1 MPAPSSIW
9 HHADFRR
16 LIGALF
22 VSQLGA
28 KLAREALPLI
38 AVLVLGAGPL
48 AMSGLSAA
56 TALPSL
62 LLALHAGAFI
72 DRIRRRPAMIA
83 ADLLRFLVLIS
94 VPIAAFGGWLSLGQ
108 LCVVAFFVSALS
120 LTFDVADQAYI
131 PGLIGRD
138 RILKANALKESSD
151 ATTEI
156 VGPPLGGLLVQTI
169 GGPLTILIDA
179 VSYLFS
185 ALLLLRIKGRE
196 EKPVPQ
202 AGASLRREIVDGLRI
217 LWHDSVLRP
226 LLFARFIRAFFS
238 SMLGPFYVLYLVT
251 ELHLSPFMLGLIVA
265 VGGASAMAGAA
276 LAPFLLARLPAGP
289 ALIAAFALKAI
300 GLACVPLA
308 GYVAGGSLPA
318 LVVGLLVM
326 HQFMS
331 DGSTGFFAVVERT
344 LRQRRVPAEFLGRT
358 GATIRLVND
367 GPLPFAALL
376 AGFVAENYGIQLVMW
391 IAVAGYALA
400 PVIAFLSD
408 VRRVRAV

>member
-1 MPAPSSIW
+1 MPVPPSIW

-28 KLAREALPLI
+28 KLAREALPLT

-48 AMSGLSAA
+48 AMSSLSIA

-62 LLALHAGAFI
+62 LLALHAGAFV
-72 DRIRRRPAMIA
+72 DRIRRRPAMIV

-94 VPIAAFGGWLSLGQ
+94 VPIAAFAGWLSLGQ

-120 LTFDVADQAYI
+120 LAFDVADQAYI
-131 PGLIGRD
+131 PGLVGRD
-138 RILKANALKESSD
+138 QILKANALKESSD

-156 VGPPLGGLLVQTI
+156 IGPPLGGLLVQMI

-202 AGASLRREIVDGLRI
+202 AGASLRREIADGIRI
-217 LWHDSVLRP
+217 LWHDS
-226 LLFARFIRAFFS
+226 
-238 SMLGPFYVLYLVT
+238 VLYLVT
-251 ELHLSPFMLGLIVA
+251 ELHLSPFMLGLIIA

-308 GYVAGGSLPA
+308 GYVAGGSLPV

-344 LRQRRVPAEFLGRT
+344 LRQRRVPPAFLGRT

-376 AGFVAENYGIQLVMW
+376 AGFIAETHGIQFVMW
-391 IAVAGYALA
+391 IAVAGYAFA
-400 PVIAFLSD
+400 PVIAFFSD